1 MSFNNFKIGKKYFI
15 DPLGK
20 KNYVIL
26 LTGIIIALYQIEEI
40 EDNDGFVT
48 KNEVIILEPFSK
60 VKTTK
65 GYTLIASGSDF
76 EKAYTNFTIRYSK
89 KVEDAYY
96 NSNRD
101 VYVKYKDKIYTVEYL
116 NNVNEAN
123 IELEMQCKRVTK

>member
-1 MSFNNFKIGKKYFI
+1 MINAGDYNKKISI
-15 DPLGK
+15 
-20 KNYVIL
+20 
-26 LTGIIIALYQIEEI
+26 YQIEKM
-40 EDNDGFVT
+40 EDDDGFVE

-65 GYTLIASGSDF
+65 GYTLIANGSDF

-89 KVEDAYY
+89 KVEDIYY

-116 NNVNEAN
+116 NNVDEAN

>member
-1 MSFNNFKIGKKYFI
+1 M
-15 DPLGK
+15 
-20 KNYVIL
+20 
-26 LTGIIIALYQIEEI
+26 

-65 GYTLIASGSDF
+65 GYTLVASGSDF

-116 NNVNEAN
+116 NNVDEAN

>member
-1 MSFNNFKIGKKYFI
+1 MINAGDYNKKISI
-15 DPLGK
+15 
-20 KNYVIL
+20 
-26 LTGIIIALYQIEEI
+26 YQIEKM
-40 EDNDGFVT
+40 EDNDGFVA
-48 KNEVIILEPFSK
+48 KNEVIILKPLSK

-65 GYTLIASGSDF
+65 GYTLIANGSDF

-116 NNVNEAN
+116 NNVDEAN
-123 IELEMQCKRVTK
+123 IELDMQCKRVTK

>member
-1 MSFNNFKIGKKYFI
+1 MINAGDYNKLIS
-15 DPLGK
+15 
-20 KNYVIL
+20 V
-26 LTGIIIALYQIEEI
+26 YQIEEV
-40 EDNDGFVT
+40 EDNDGFNT
-48 KNEVIILEPFSK
+48 KKETVILTPYAK

-101 VYVKYKDKIYTVEYL
+101 VYVKYKDKIFTVEYL
-116 NNVNEAN
+116 NNIDETN

>member
-1 MSFNNFKIGKKYFI
+1 MINAGDYNKKISI
-15 DPLGK
+15 
-20 KNYVIL
+20 
-26 LTGIIIALYQIEEI
+26 YQIEEI

-48 KNEVIILEPFSK
+48 KSEVIILEPFSK

-116 NNVNEAN
+116 NNVDEAN

>member
-1 MSFNNFKIGKKYFI
+1 MINAGDYNKKISI
-15 DPLGK
+15 
-20 KNYVIL
+20 
-26 LTGIIIALYQIEEI
+26 YQIEEI

-48 KNEVIILEPFSK
+48 KNEVIILKPFSK

-65 GYTLIASGSDF
+65 GYTLIANGSDF

-101 VYVKYKDKIYTVEYL
+101 VYVKYKNKIYTVEYL

-123 IELEMQCKRVTK
+123 IEIEMQCKRVTK